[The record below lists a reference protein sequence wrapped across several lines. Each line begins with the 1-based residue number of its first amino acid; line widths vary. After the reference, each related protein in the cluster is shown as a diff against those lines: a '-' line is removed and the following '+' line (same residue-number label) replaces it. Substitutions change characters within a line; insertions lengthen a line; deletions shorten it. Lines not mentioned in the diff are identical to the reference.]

1 MFSFKNNES
10 EFNFWPSIA
19 DTLLAIFIV
28 FLMLWLI
35 EKIIVLQ
42 ELMHVKMGNE
52 ALTQQF
58 IESQENNEI
67 LTEKIAKAEK
77 TIDEAEHNAQNVM
90 LGWQRCEGEKQA
102 CEKEKERLIEE
113 KTQLDTQLRNCEKL
127 QDNTQSEAFDTIK
140 QIDALLQ
147 QCESDKKRYLGDKPP
162 IINLPET
169 LGFSFNTGRA
179 QLSEEFENLLKN
191 NIVFRLKEIK
201 DKYKVNV
208 IEVIGHTDGVI
219 ARGNSNLDEKLAAA
233 VAKGDISSLSYG
245 SNADLGLMRALAV
258 VFFLQKQ
265 PELIGIK
272 FRAYS
277 AAQLIPPVDVAGE
290 PNYTDFDTRRRRIE
304 LRFTYLG
311 D

>member
-1 MFSFKNNES
+1 MFFNNNEN

-19 DTLLAIFIV
+19 DTLLAIFMV

-42 ELMHVKMGNE
+42 ELAHVKMGNE

-58 IESQENNEI
+58 AESKQNNKV
-67 LTEKIAKAEK
+67 LSEKIA
-77 TIDEAEHNAQNVM
+77 EAEEAINETRQNAESIM

-102 CEKEKERLIEE
+102 CEREKEKLIEE
-113 KTQLDTQLRNCEKL
+113 NAALRAELRNSERLK
-127 QDNTQSEAFDTIK
+127 DKVQSDDLETIK
-140 QIDALLQ
+140 GLGELLQ
-147 QCESDKKRYLGDKPP
+147 QCESDKKRFLGDKPP

-179 QLSEEFENLLKN
+179 QLSADFENLLKN
-191 NIVFRLKEIK
+191 NIVSRLKEIK
-201 DKYKVNV
+201 DKYQVNV
-208 IEVIGHTDGVI
+208 IEVIGHTDGVM
-219 ARGNSNLDEKLAAA
+219 ARGNSNLDEKLADA
-233 VAKGDISSLSYG
+233 VANGDLSGLSYG

-265 PELIGIK
+265 PQLNGIK

-277 AAQLIPPVDVAGE
+277 AAQLIPPNEVAGD
-290 PNYTDFDTRRRRIE
+290 PTYTDFDTRRRRIE
-304 LRFTYLG
+304 LRFTYLE